1 MPRFFSH
8 DFPQFEMPD
17 LKELIENPGLDL
29 IGSTLGE
36 LLIDLE
42 NKTGIY
48 VIPDDALKYFK
59 YFQNRQSSEFML
71 VDIHVRR
78 NGEEIC
84 PKQDLMFPLFLD
96 DTVEAG
102 MLIC

>member
-29 IGSTLGE
+29 IGSSLGE

-48 VIPDDALKYFK
+48 IIPHDAPKYFK
-59 YFQNRQSSEFML
+59 YFQNRQSKNFIL
-71 VDIHVRR
+71 VDIHIRR
-78 NGEEIC
+78 NDVEIC
-84 PKQDLMFPLFLD
+84 PKQDLMFPLVPD
-96 DTVEAG
+96 DIVEAG
-102 MLIC
+102 MLAC